1 MFGWG
6 CRTTKILYEMKKILS
21 LIVFVVTSFI
31 SLNAQEKIQWEGV
44 LGMNISKF
52 NLEGYSSRVG
62 FNVGAKAKMA
72 LPSLSD
78 GVYANA
84 GALLS
89 LKGAS
94 LDWGDLANG
103 KSNAYYLEI
112 PIHLGYQ
119 YAINENFS
127 IFGEFGPYFAF
138 GLFGK
143 TDASGL
149 DWDGNGE
156 MITTSDSHNTFDEFK
171 RFDFGLGLRFGAEF
185 KQKYSLSIGYDFG
198 LTNCWNKDYEFGEE
212 DDYGETIDLVNK
224 VKNRNLYIS
233 LGYIF

>member
-1 MFGWG
+1 
-6 CRTTKILYEMKKILS
+6 MKKIL
-21 LIVFVVTSFI
+21 LLVAVMAASF
-31 SLNAQEKIQWEGV
+31 LTANAQKKIQWEGV
-44 LGMNISKF
+44 LGMNISKY
-52 NLEGYSSRVG
+52 NIEGYSSRMG
-62 FNVGAKAKMA
+62 FNIGAKAKIA

-119 YAINENFS
+119 YAINDNFS
-127 IFGEFGPYFAF
+127 IFGEFGPYFAL

-143 TDASGL
+143 TDAGGL
-149 DWDGNGE
+149 DWDENGE
-156 MITTSDSHNTFDEFK
+156 MITSSESHNTFDEFK
-171 RFDFGLGLRFGAEF
+171 RFDLGLGLRFGVEI

-198 LTNCWNKDYEFGEE
+198 LTNCWNKDYDFGEE
-212 DDYGETIDLVNK
+212 NIDNYGETIELVNK

-233 LGYIF
+233 LGYKF